1 MSTRRPEDD
10 DDADVDVEVASNEEN
25 AELIALR
32 KTAEN
37 EASSASGTVIP
48 KVESMD
54 VDKPEVPTATNTVQR
69 TETTWRQNF
78 QLRPFWP
85 SH

>member
-25 AELIALR
+25 AELNALR
-32 KTAEN
+32 KTAES
-37 EASSASGTVIP
+37 EAASASGITIP

-54 VDKPEVPTATNTVQR
+54 VDKTEAPTAANAIQR

-78 QLRPFWP
+78 QLRPL
-85 SH
+85 

>member
-25 AELIALR
+25 AELNALR

-37 EASSASGTVIP
+37 EAALAVNEEHTNAS
-48 KVESMD
+48 SMD
-54 VDKPEVPTATNTVQR
+54 VDDHKPMDATAATQG

-78 QLRPFWP
+78 QLRLF
-85 SH
+85 